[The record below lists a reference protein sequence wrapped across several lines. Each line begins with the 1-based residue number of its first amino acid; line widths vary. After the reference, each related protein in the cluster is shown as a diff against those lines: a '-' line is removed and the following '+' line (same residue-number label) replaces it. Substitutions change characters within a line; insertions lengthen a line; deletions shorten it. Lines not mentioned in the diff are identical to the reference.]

1 MWNNAVYLPENL
13 MVYINFPKS
22 IRNRGSF
29 TIFAQFLQRVYFF
42 LICLSALMCV
52 VSAFCVDVMPEG
64 FRYEVRQTLL
74 YL

>member
-42 LICLSALMCV
+42 FNLFIGPDVCR
-52 VSAFCVDVMPEG
+52 FC
-64 FRYEVRQTLL
+64 FLR
-74 YL
+74 